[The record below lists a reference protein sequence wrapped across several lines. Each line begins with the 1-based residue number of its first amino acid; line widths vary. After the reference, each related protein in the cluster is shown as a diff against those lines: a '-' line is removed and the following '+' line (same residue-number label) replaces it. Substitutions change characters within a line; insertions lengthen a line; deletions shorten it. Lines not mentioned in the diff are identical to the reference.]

1 METKFFLGANSPGG
15 FNSLYSDFV
24 DPERDRLNI
33 IKSGPGSGKS
43 TFMRL
48 IAERAEGLGYDV
60 ELIKCSGDPD
70 SLDGVYIPAK
80 NTAYVDGT
88 APHIIEP
95 VYSGSGDNYID
106 LSRFYDR
113 DGVRSVHAEIMGL
126 TADYKA
132 EYQKAYMLIASA
144 HSAETALKPSNSEY
158 TDRALKRM
166 SSVLARE
173 IKSSGKRGGT
183 VRRRYLNAV
192 TCTGRIAFYETVPQ
206 LAERVFIIDSDA
218 GLNKPVMAEIRKK
231 AGNMGWDMILCLSP
245 MDPGE
250 ILHIILP
257 ELSCAFVSSLSA
269 EPYPY
274 EGYRR
279 IRLDSIPDSGFM
291 RAVKESK
298 KLPEAI
304 LNEAVKKLEKA
315 KEYHDELEKVYNPF
329 VDFDSVRA
337 LALNEADRL
346 FG

>member
-1 METKFFLGANSPGG
+1 
-15 FNSLYSDFV
+15 
-24 DPERDRLNI
+24 
-33 IKSGPGSGKS
+33 
-43 TFMRL
+43 
-48 IAERAEGLGYDV
+48 
-60 ELIKCSGDPD
+60 
-70 SLDGVYIPAK
+70 
-80 NTAYVDGT
+80 
-88 APHIIEP
+88 
-95 VYSGSGDNYID
+95 
-106 LSRFYDR
+106 YDR

-144 HSAETALKPSNSEY
+144 HSAETALKPSSSEY
-158 TDRALKRM
+158 TDRALKRI